1 MDIFN
6 YWFALQEYLSLLFLY
21 LKVDIIGKMKDK
33 KLLNTK
39 EITGSFLYIPFLQKQ
54 ELVCKLLD
62 KISIERNIFHIK
74 PDKAY
79 K

>member
-1 MDIFN
+1 LN
-6 YWFALQEYLSLLFLY
+6 PLFLY
-21 LKVDIIGKMKDK
+21 LKVDIIGKMTEK
-33 KLLNTK
+33 KLLDIK
-39 EITGSFLYIPFLQKQ
+39 KIALSFLYIPFLQKQ

-74 PDKAY
+74 PDKVH

>member
-1 MDIFN
+1 LN
-6 YWFALQEYLSLLFLY
+6 PLFLY
-21 LKVDIIGKMKDK
+21 LRVDIIGKMTEK
-33 KLLNTK
+33 KLLDIK
-39 EITGSFLYIPFLQKQ
+39 KIALSFLYIPFLQKQ

-74 PDKAY
+74 PDKVH

>member
-1 MDIFN
+1 
-6 YWFALQEYLSLLFLY
+6 LSLLFLY
-21 LKVDIIGKMKDK
+21 LKVDIIGKMTEK
-33 KLLNTK
+33 KLLDIK
-39 EITGSFLYIPFLQKQ
+39 KIALSFLYIPFLQKQ

-74 PDKAY
+74 PDKVH

>member
-1 MDIFN
+1 
-6 YWFALQEYLSLLFLY
+6 
-21 LKVDIIGKMKDK
+21 MKDK
-33 KLLNTK
+33 KLLDIEK
-39 EITGSFLYIPFLQKQ
+39 IELSFLYILFLQKQ

-74 PDKAY
+74 PDKVH

>member
-1 MDIFN
+1 MT
-6 YWFALQEYLSLLFLY
+6 E
-21 LKVDIIGKMKDK
+21 K
-33 KLLNTK
+33 KLLDIK
-39 EITGSFLYIPFLQKQ
+39 KIALSFLYIPFLRKQ

-74 PDKAY
+74 PDKVH